1 MGGWVKVWVTK
12 EKWIWVNLERQE
24 FSFERP
30 EAKEAEVP

>member
-1 MGGWVKVWVTK
+1 MKVWVTK

-30 EAKEAEVP
+30 SSEEAKEAEVP